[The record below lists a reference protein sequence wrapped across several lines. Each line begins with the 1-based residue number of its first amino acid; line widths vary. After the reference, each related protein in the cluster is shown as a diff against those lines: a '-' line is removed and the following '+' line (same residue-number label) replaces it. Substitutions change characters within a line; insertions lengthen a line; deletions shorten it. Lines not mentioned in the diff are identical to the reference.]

1 MRNTADDRFAT
12 FFIAVYD
19 SATRTV
25 RYTNAGNLPSFLLSK
40 NRVDRMDKGGMVL
53 GVYEESTY
61 EENSLTVPQDALLV
75 GYSDGLVEP
84 ENVYG
89 EEFGIRRLL
98 AAAVRVQ
105 CSAPS
110 SLAESLLTTAE
121 DWAGGG
127 FQGVDRTVFQD
138 RSGQKRD
145 SGEGRSAPFLAC
157 AG

>member
-1 MRNTADDRFAT
+1 
-12 FFIAVYD
+12 AVYD

-25 RYTNAGNLPSFLLSK
+25 RYTNAGHLPSFLLSK

-53 GVYEESTY
+53 GVYEESEY

-98 AAAVRVQ
+98 EAAVRVQ
-105 CSAPS
+105 SSAPS
-110 SLAESLLTTAE
+110 SVAEALMTTAE
-121 DWAGGG
+121 EWAGSAD
-127 FQGVDRTVFQD
+127 QADDMTVIVA
-138 RSGQKRD
+138 RMR
-145 SGEGRSAPFLAC
+145 
-157 AG
+157 